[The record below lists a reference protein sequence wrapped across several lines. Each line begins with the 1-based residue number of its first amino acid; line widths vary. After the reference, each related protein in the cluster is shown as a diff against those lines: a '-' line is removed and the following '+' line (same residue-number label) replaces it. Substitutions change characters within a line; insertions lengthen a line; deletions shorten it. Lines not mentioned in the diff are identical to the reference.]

1 LNLLGNFKFFLNREK
16 TFLLGKNA
24 VSNEVTQAEYKDKK
38 PYWFD
43 IASGKQL
50 KADEVGV
57 NNEETENDEAEGDDT
72 EFAREGASRAK
83 KKKQGDQ
90 KNPGG
95 QDEKAVANIDC
106 SATDT

>member
-1 LNLLGNFKFFLNREK
+1 MNREK
-16 TFLLGKNA
+16 TFLLSKNA
-24 VSNEVTQAEYKDKK
+24 VSNQVTQAEYKDEK

-43 IASGKQL
+43 IAPGKQL

-57 NNEETENDEAEGDDT
+57 NNEETENGEADGDDT

-83 KKKQGDQ
+83 KKQQDDQ

-95 QDEKAVANIDC
+95 QDEKAVADIDR
-106 SATDT
+106 SAVDT